1 MTTTTTIANTKAVMK
16 AVSITTAGL
25 LALACMTAHAQ
36 TPRFKPLIE
45 SEMSEAQIK
54 AAREIASGPRGRLN
68 PDGPNAL
75 FLRSPDLMSRT
86 QKVGEYLRYSSSL
99 PLRLNEFA
107 ILITARQWN
116 AQVEWI
122 AHHPLALKA
131 GLDPAVAA
139 DLAQGKRPAAMK
151 DDEAIIY
158 QFCKELHE
166 TKIVGDATFKAV
178 LDKFGERGVIDLVAL
193 TGYYTMLAMVLNV
206 AQQAL
211 PGGMAPPL
219 PVLRK

>member
-1 MTTTTTIANTKAVMK
+1 MTI
-16 AVSITTAGL
+16 VSNAAGC
-25 LALACMTAHAQ
+25 ALAISLLSAHAQ

-54 AAREIASGPRGRLN
+54 AAHDIASGQRGRLN

-75 FLRSPDLMSRT
+75 LLRSPDLMSRT
-86 QKVGEYLRYSSSL
+86 QRVGEYLRYNSAL

-116 AQVEWI
+116 AQVEWL

-139 DLAQGKRPAAMK
+139 DLAQGKHPAGMK

-166 TKIVGDATFKAV
+166 AKAVSDAAFKAAV
-178 LDKFGERGVIDLVAL
+178 DKFGERGVIDLIGL

-206 AQQAL
+206 AQQPL
-211 PGGMAPPL
+211 PGGAPPPL
-219 PVLRK
+219 QALK

>member
-1 MTTTTTIANTKAVMK
+1 MKIA
-16 AVSITTAGL
+16 SIIATCL
-25 LALACMTAHAQ
+25 LAISALNAQAQ
-36 TPRFKPLIE
+36 TPRFKPLTE
-45 SEMSEAQIK
+45 SEMTEAQLK
-54 AAREIASGPRGRLN
+54 AARELASGPRGRLN

-86 QKVGEYLRYSSSL
+86 QKVGEYLRYNSSL

-107 ILITARQWN
+107 ILVTARQWN

-166 TKIVGDATFKAV
+166 NKAVSDAAFKAV
-178 LDKFGERGVIDLVAL
+178 VDRFGERGVIDLVAL

-206 AQQAL
+206 AQQTL

-219 PVLRK
+219 PMLK